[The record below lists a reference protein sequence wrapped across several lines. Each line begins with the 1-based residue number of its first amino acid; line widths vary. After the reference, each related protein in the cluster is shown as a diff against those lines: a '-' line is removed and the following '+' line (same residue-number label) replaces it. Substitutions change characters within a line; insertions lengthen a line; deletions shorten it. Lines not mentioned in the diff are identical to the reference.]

1 MARDSDHGVPVE
13 TPVAGTNKIVM
24 TRIQVADM
32 IRPTTQMAPLF
43 GDGTG
48 DEALVIEEMVPM
60 VTAEHRALP
69 SRDSLVGLEP
79 VDLRMSGLVPIED
92 RVSASV
98 VVADDLKAE
107 APSSAPVKTISTNDS
122 TAPLALSQVEQQSMS
137 AIARVNDAVLSGVLE
152 GPLTTGPAAPV
163 AVETAT
169 DETQK
174 HRSAQTSLGV
184 APLEPATTVRAPFV
198 IDTPVERWSPMPRAK
213 VAAGSAPDL
222 AQDAASASGSNR
234 LPRTSSGEQ
243 ARVSGHERTA
253 MLALDPAS
261 GMPRSGPWQALAA
274 VARSLGSIR
283 WWRRRKTSRVKPIA
297 P

>member
-1 MARDSDHGVPVE
+1 MARDSDHGVPIE

-24 TRIQVADM
+24 TRIEVADM

-43 GDGTG
+43 GDGSG
-48 DEALVIEEMVPM
+48 DEALVIEETMPA

-79 VDLRMSGLVPIED
+79 VDLRMSGMVPIDD
-92 RVSASV
+92 RVSAPVDSPSV
-98 VVADDLKAE
+98 ELSPELAAV
-107 APSSAPVKTISTNDS
+107 SSTTLPVKKVSTNDT
-122 TAPLALSQVEQQSMS
+122 TAPLALSQIEQESMS
-137 AIARVNDAVLSGVLE
+137 AIARVNDAVLEGAIE
-152 GPLTTGPAAPV
+152 GPLTP
-163 AVETAT
+163 
-169 DETQK
+169 DEPHH
-174 HRSAQTSLGV
+174 HRGAHTSLGV

-198 IDTPVERWSPMPRAK
+198 IDTPVQRWSPMPRAK
-213 VAAGSAPDL
+213 AAAGSAPDL
-222 AQDAASASGSNR
+222 AQDARSASGSHR
-234 LPRTSSGEQ
+234 LATTTKSSGEQ

-274 VARSLGSIR
+274 VARSLASVR